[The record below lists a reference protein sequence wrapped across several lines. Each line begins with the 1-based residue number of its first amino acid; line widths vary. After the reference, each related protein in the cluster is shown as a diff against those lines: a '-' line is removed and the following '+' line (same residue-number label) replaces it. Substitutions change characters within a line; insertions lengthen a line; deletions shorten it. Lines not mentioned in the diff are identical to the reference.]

1 MYSANTLFYDLL
13 FSVQCLDLLILSP
26 VAGSSFRWS
35 RMGSQFDLFL
45 FYISPLEKSFLISKT
60 HRVSCVF
67 FARKCFIVTDGWWMV
82 VVVDGGGSKKKF
94 FNFAETWHTG
104 SSRYINVH
112 NFRVLVKQLSYGNEI
127 QFQV

>member
-1 MYSANTLFYDLL
+1 MLCWNPTPASLARAVTSLARAVRSHQYSDAFCDKNTVLKAFGNKYIALQYL
-13 FSVQCLDLLILSP
+13 AFCISS
-26 VAGSSFRWS
+26 AGFQASA
-35 RMGSQFDLFL
+35 
-45 FYISPLEKSFLISKT
+45 PT
-60 HRVSCVF
+60 C
-67 FARKCFIVTDGWWMV
+67 CDGWWMV
-82 VVVDGGGSKKKF
+82 VVDGGWWSKKKF